1 MLCAEDNARG
11 REGLL
16 QDLPRGHGCLQ
27 TSLPSPLSRN
37 RSEREVRAAAL
48 VLQTVWGYKELR
60 KPLEKE
66 GWKKSDFQVWG
77 GGMPCGGWGSSGVL
91 QQGEGCSWSS
101 AVLVSSLP
109 VPGGIALQS
118 SGPRGPH
125 KRTDRQAGGLV
136 ALRATAAVL
145 KNQVLQGSVSFPKAG
160 PVLAAGAAVGT
171 GAVGP
176 WCWGL
181 QGGMCWWRV
190 SVPGCEWSLSAPGEP
205 EQHLSDPGRQ
215 LV

>member
-1 MLCAEDNARG
+1 MLRITQGAEKGFSRT
-11 REGLL
+11 
-16 QDLPRGHGCLQ
+16 CLEVMGVGKP
-27 TSLPSPLSRN
+27 LPSPLSRN

-77 GGMPCGGWGSSGVL
+77 RGTLCGGWGSSGVL

-101 AVLVSSLP
+101 AVLAVSSGLAGVSLP
-109 VPGGIALQS
+109 VPRGIALQS
-118 SGPRGPH
+118 SEPHGPH
-125 KRTDRQAGGLV
+125 KHTGQQAGGLV

-160 PVLAAGAAVGT
+160 PVLAAGCSRG
-171 GAVGP
+171 
-176 WCWGL
+176 
-181 QGGMCWWRV
+181 R
-190 SVPGCEWSLSAPGEP
+190 WS
-205 EQHLSDPGRQ
+205 
-215 LV
+215 